1 MNAVS
6 KTYIPKGVIKQ
17 NWRVIDATGRP
28 LGRVASE
35 VAQVLRG
42 KDKPIYT
49 PNMDT
54 GDYVIVV
61 NASKVIVT
69 GTKTREKMYYTHS
82 GYPGG
87 FRATSFGKMLA
98 EHPRRIVEWAVWGML
113 PKNSLG
119 RSLFRKLK
127 VYAEA
132 THPHA
137 AQVVDAAA
145 PVKAGRPGRPRVV
158 KKAVMAPTPAAP
170 APAVAAT
177 VPEIPAVPRP
187 RARRSPRA
195 KTESTTTTPV
205 GEAPSTREG
214 TKAT

>member
-6 KTYIPKGVIKQ
+6 KTYIPKGVIKRD
-17 NWRVIDATGRP
+17 WHVIDAAGRP
-28 LGRVASE
+28 LGRVASQ
-35 VAQVLRG
+35 VAQVLKG

-87 FRATSFGKMLA
+87 FRATSFQKMLA

-137 AQVVDAAA
+137 AQVADAAA
-145 PVKAGRPGRPRVV
+145 PVKAGRPGRPRVA
-158 KKAVMAPTPAAP
+158 KKVVMAASPAAPPPAPAAPIPETPAAP
-170 APAVAAT
+170 
-177 VPEIPAVPRP
+177 RS

-195 KTESTTTTPV
+195 KTPSTTTTATS
-205 GEAPSTREG
+205 EAPSTGEG
-214 TKAT
+214 TNA